1 MAERNSNKLVLDN
14 KELTDCFFEDTRL
27 LGIMAPV
34 KDYQF
39 CWHLNSSIGL
49 DFRLNN
55 DIEIKL
61 IKKKRSY
68 FFSVYEYSEPN
79 RFLSHYV
86 YNNQFDG
93 EYLLPEFKHL
103 DFLWLMKG
111 DEVSDAALQET
122 IQTIRAINSIQLVV
136 ELTNE
141 KIKNKEHLVF

>member
-1 MAERNSNKLVLDN
+1 MKLVLDN
-14 KELTDCFFEDTRL
+14 KELTEEFFEDTRL

-39 CWHLNSSIGL
+39 CWHLNTVMGL
-49 DFRLNN
+49 NFRQNN
-55 DIEIKL
+55 EIEIRL
-61 IKKKRSY
+61 VKKKRNY
-68 FFSVYEYSEPN
+68 FFSVYEYKEPT

-103 DFLWLMKG
+103 DFLWMMKG
-111 DEVSDAALQET
+111 DAVSDEALQET
-122 IQTIRAINSIQLVV
+122 IQIIKAINSVQLVV

>member
-1 MAERNSNKLVLDN
+1 MKLVLDT
-14 KELTDCFFEDTRL
+14 EGLTDDFFEDTKL

-39 CWHLNSSIGL
+39 GWQLNQLMGIE
-49 DFRLNN
+49 FRINN
-55 DIEIKL
+55 DIEIQL
-61 IKKKRSY
+61 TRKRRNY
-68 FFSVYEYSEPN
+68 FFAVYDFHESTGS
-79 RFLSHYV
+79 LSHYL

-111 DEVSDAALQET
+111 DYISDTTLQEYITAIKT
-122 IQTIRAINSIQLVV
+122 ISGVQLVM

-141 KIKNKEHLVF
+141 KIKNKEHLIF

>member
-1 MAERNSNKLVLDN
+1 MKMVLDN
-14 KELTDCFFEDTRL
+14 KELTEGFFEDTRL
-27 LGIMAPV
+27 LGIMAPL

-39 CWHLNSSIGL
+39 CWHLNTSMGL
-49 DFRLNN
+49 NFRQNN
-55 DIEIKL
+55 EIEMKL
-61 IKKKRSY
+61 VKKKRSY
-68 FFSVYEYSEPN
+68 FFSVYEYREPT
-79 RFLSHYV
+79 RFLSHYL

-111 DEVSDAALQET
+111 DAVSDGALQET
-122 IQTIRAINSIQLVV
+122 IQIIKALNSVQLVV

>member
-1 MAERNSNKLVLDN
+1 MTDRNNKLLLDN
-14 KELTDCFFEDTRL
+14 KELTEDFFADTRL
-27 LGIMAPV
+27 LGVVASV
-34 KDYQF
+34 KDYHF
-39 CWHLNSSIGL
+39 CWHLNNSIGL
-49 DFRLNN
+49 DFRLNQEM
-55 DIEIKL
+55 EIRL
-61 IKKKRSY
+61 IKKKRTY
-68 FFSVYEYSEPN
+68 FFGVYEYTEPT

-93 EYLLPEFKHL
+93 EYLLPEFKHV

-122 IQTIRAINSIQLVV
+122 IQIIKSINTVQLVI

>member
-1 MAERNSNKLVLDN
+1 MATKLILDN
-14 KELTDCFFEDTRL
+14 EELTHEFFEDTRL

-39 CWHLNSSIGL
+39 AWQLNQLMGV
-49 DFRLNN
+49 DFRINN
-55 DIEIKL
+55 DIEIQL
-61 IKKKRSY
+61 KRKGRNY
-68 FFSVYEYSEPN
+68 FFTVYDFHESTGS
-79 RFLSHYV
+79 LSHYL

-111 DEVSDAALQET
+111 DTVEDNTLSSH
-122 IQTIRAINSIQLVV
+122 ISTIRSVAGVQLVT

-141 KIKNKEHLVF
+141 KIKNKDHLIF

>member
-1 MAERNSNKLVLDN
+1 MSKFILETKDITES
-14 KELTDCFFEDTRL
+14 FFDGTRL

-39 CWHLNSSIGL
+39 CWQLNNILGV

-55 DIEIKL
+55 EIEIQLVRKN
-61 IKKKRSY
+61 RNY
-68 FFSVYEYSEPN
+68 FFGVYEYCEPAGS
-79 RFLSHYV
+79 LEHYV

-111 DEVSDAALQET
+111 DTVSDEMLQEKTNNLRT
-122 IQTIRAINSIQLVV
+122 INEVQLVV
-136 ELTNE
+136 ELTYE

>member
-1 MAERNSNKLVLDN
+1 MADRSNKLVLDT
-14 KELTDCFFEDTRL
+14 KELTEEFFSDTRL

-68 FFSVYEYSEPN
+68 FFSVYEYNEPT

-111 DEVSDAALQET
+111 DEVSDESLQET
-122 IQTIRAINSIQLVV
+122 IQTIRSINSVQLVV